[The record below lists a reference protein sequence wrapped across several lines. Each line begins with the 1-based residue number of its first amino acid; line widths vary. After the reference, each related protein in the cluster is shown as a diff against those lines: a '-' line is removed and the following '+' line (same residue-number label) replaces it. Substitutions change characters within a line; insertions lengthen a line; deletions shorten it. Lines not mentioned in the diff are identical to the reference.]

1 MNFPFICR
9 NIPVYSVY
17 ISRLIWYCR
26 ASDYFDNLMYRWLLF
41 MQKLLNQA
49 TFVSVMFFISSLT
62 NTLDVI
68 HIKHNVCLF
77 LTEYI
82 LFTIY
87 HDVFSRVY
95 RRVWRYQRGNQN
107 STMNFQFIC
116 RNIPVYSVY
125 ISRLIWYCRDSDYF
139 DNFMYR
145 WLLFMQKLLN
155 QACLVVS
162 VTCDRSVVLSGS
174 SGFLH
179 K

>member
-26 ASDYFDNLMYRWLLF
+26 ASDYFDNFMYRWLLF

-49 TFVSVMFFISSLT
+49 FLVVQLKSSLRNDYGRSLT

-77 LTEYI
+77 HTEYV
-82 LFTIY
+82 LYTIY

-107 STMNFQFIC
+107 PYNTTETNVCFIPLPTHINWQWGLVKNEALRQQRWSQFHH
-116 RNIPVYSVY
+116 YELSVY
-125 ISRLIWYCRDSDYF
+125 MSCRICFIHNISWRI
-139 DNFMYR
+139 
-145 WLLFMQKLLN
+145 Q
-155 QACLVVS
+155 
-162 VTCDRSVVLSGS
+162 
-174 SGFLH
+174 
-179 K
+179 